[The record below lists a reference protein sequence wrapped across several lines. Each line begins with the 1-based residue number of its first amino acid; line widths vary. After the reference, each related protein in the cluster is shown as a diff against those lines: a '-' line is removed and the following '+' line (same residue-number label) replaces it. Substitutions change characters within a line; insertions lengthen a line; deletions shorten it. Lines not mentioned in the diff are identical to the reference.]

1 MALTPEIVSAKLVS
15 LNETQESITGI
26 AHWVIYHKRYANEI
40 IQLWLESLREAPP
53 NKKLLLLYLINEVVQ
68 QSRVKKITDLIDAVA
83 PFVVEA
89 VPQAYASCPSTIKT
103 KIKYV
108 YDVWCQ
114 RAIFSKKILT
124 DLQNKFM
131 EADYNRLG
139 QPSAVD
145 QPEWMSLSK
154 LFVETSIHAKS
165 SATTK
170 SAVDVLYKSFHEKP
184 SDDPQLND
192 KFKAQLINA
201 VSSCEKTHR
210 LCLESRLALISS
222 LETLLNK
229 QRQLVEEE
237 EANVSELTNILAVV
251 EGRNPPVNESPVDAN
266 TSEDPNYNS
275 DDAYSPEVDSYSPPI
290 DHAPYSADLNSVEPN
305 FPPLPPSVAST
316 HREQDNSYD
325 NIPNEEQDHEE
336 KAVSS
341 DHFQTF
347 QKEGSASSEDSIAAG
362 LYPDN

>member
-1 MALTPEIVSAKLVS
+1 MALTPEIVSAKLVT

-40 IQLWLESLREAPP
+40 IQLWLDSLREAPS

-89 VPQAYASCPSTIKT
+89 VSQAYASVPSTIKT

-114 RAIFSKKILT
+114 RAIFSKKILS

-145 QPEWMSLSK
+145 QPEWLSLSRR
-154 LFVETSIHAKS
+154 FVEASIHAKS

-170 SAVDVLYKSFHEKP
+170 SAVDVLYKSYREKP
-184 SDDPQLND
+184 SDDPELNE
-192 KFKAQLINA
+192 KFKAQLVNA
-201 VSSCEKTHR
+201 VSSCERTHR
-210 LCLESRLALISS
+210 LSVESRLALISS
-222 LETLLNK
+222 LETLLDN
-229 QRQLVEEE
+229 QRQHVQGE
-237 EANVSELTNILAVV
+237 EANISELTDILTVI
-251 EGRNPPVNESPVDAN
+251 EGKSPSIKQTPVDAN
-266 TSEDPNYNS
+266 TSTDPSYNS

-290 DHAPYSADLNSVEPN
+290 DHAPYSADLHPVEPT
-305 FPPLPPSVAST
+305 FSPLPPSVAST
-316 HREQDNSYD
+316 HSEQNLSSENPSNENSGH
-325 NIPNEEQDHEE
+325 EQKEPEDG
-336 KAVSS
+336 S
-341 DHFQTF
+341 QTF